1 MGRKKKS
8 GARSEKTG
16 RLLQRRDYGNDR
28 VQARIERF
36 RHFMGDGSIGTEM
49 TCAGRLRLV
58 GAFDGLHVDPDVILS
73 ALLDYQNRYWGHY
86 RGGPAVGSLEPQDR
100 GHDGGEED
108 PQTGKVQDRAGEW
121 FDRIDLMLRN
131 MGHAS
136 RKAVHEVTVDRH
148 WFPDEDVG
156 WAARIINSRILDKRM
171 EMIRAGERIPP
182 TLVVIGET
190 ACDSDWA
197 MLNLLRDGALGMVDG
212 PSSLRRAA

>member
-1 MGRKKKS
+1 
-8 GARSEKTG
+8 
-16 RLLQRRDYGNDR
+16 
-28 VQARIERF
+28 
-36 RHFMGDGSIGTEM
+36 
-49 TCAGRLRLV
+49 
-58 GAFDGLHVDPDVILS
+58 
-73 ALLDYQNRYWGHY
+73 
-86 RGGPAVGSLEPQDR
+86 
-100 GHDGGEED
+100 
-108 PQTGKVQDRAGEW
+108 
-121 FDRIDLMLRN
+121 
-131 MGHAS
+131 
-136 RKAVHEVTVDRH
+136 VTVDRH